1 MKIIQVYGS
10 GCNNCAVTAERFTQ
24 LAREL
29 GQEVFLKVMSNSQ
42 KFCSLTDGKAW
53 LFKVTKNHFIGR
65 LRKKLNWRILAT
77 ITPLILHCL
86 L

>member
-29 GQEVFLKVMSNSQ
+29 GQEVEIE
-42 KFCSLTDGKAW
+42 
-53 LFKVTKNHFIGR
+53 KVTSLEEIMKAGIISTPGVGVNGIIQHTGSVPTESQVR
-65 LRKKLNWRILAT
+65 AMLLA
-77 ITPLILHCL
+77 
-86 L
+86 